1 MKTKLGKYYYDDPW
15 TVLKFEKRDRGILY
29 NGRTKQYNFYS
40 LSDSSNKDKDQVLEE
55 LKTKYKNI
63 RPYPYKMLI
72 FLAAALGI
80 SVGFNFFN
88 IF

>member
-40 LSDSSNKDKDQVLEE
+40 LSDSS
-55 LKTKYKNI
+55 Y
-63 RPYPYKMLI
+63 
-72 FLAAALGI
+72 
-80 SVGFNFFN
+80 
-88 IF
+88 